1 MAKRDSFLLRI
12 DPKVLEA
19 IRKWSDDELRSM
31 NAQIEFLLTRALK
44 DAGRLQREEPNI
56 PSESSGGS
64 DQPS

>member
-12 DPKVLEA
+12 DPKILEA

-44 DAGRLQREEPNI
+44 DAGRLQREDSNK
-56 PSESSGGS
+56 PSEPSSGS
-64 DQPS
+64 A